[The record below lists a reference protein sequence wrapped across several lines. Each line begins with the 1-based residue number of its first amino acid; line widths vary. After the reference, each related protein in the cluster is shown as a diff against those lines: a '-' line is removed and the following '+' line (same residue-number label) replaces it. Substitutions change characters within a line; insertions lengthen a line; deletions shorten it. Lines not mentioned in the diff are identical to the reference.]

1 MDMDDY
7 AEARGSSPHMR
18 GALCSLLC
26 PVSNPGI
33 IPAYAGSTCLHR
45 SAPYSRQDHPRICGE
60 HPGVLFQVGP
70 GPGSSPHMRGA
81 RNILGYQVSPSGI
94 IPAYAGSTRGDV
106 PSEGTEGDHPRIC
119 GEHSPSSVSPT
130 GWAGSSPHMRG
141 ARARGCY
148 CKQAARIIPAYA
160 GSTCTGTK

>member
-81 RNILGYQVSPSGI
+81 LAQLRVAHGLG
-94 IPAYAGSTRGDV
+94 
-106 PSEGTEGDHPRIC
+106 
-119 GEHSPSSVSPT
+119 
-130 GWAGSSPHMRG
+130 
-141 ARARGCY
+141 
-148 CKQAARIIPAYA
+148 RIIPAYA
-160 GSTCTGTK
+160 GSTCPRVLLQASRKDHPRICGEHVAQIGRASGRERV